1 MKRELELENC
11 EEDKKSKR
19 VDNKLTALPVDR
31 TALVALE
38 NWQTSTLHECFISQV
53 DLAVELATMRI
64 ISDCGVIKV
73 FMTKTLVTGTRDGDE
88 LFSFTVLVLAGK
100 ARRQRLFLFFI
111 FKKESFIGFKLRGNS
126 TYRKRSKSSSIRSS
140 RRTH

>member
-11 EEDKKSKR
+11 EDKKTSKKRGKR

-31 TALVALE
+31 TALVVLE

-53 DLAVELATMRI
+53 NLAVELATMRI
-64 ISDCGVIKV
+64 ISDCDVIKV
-73 FMTKTLVTGTRDGDE
+73 FMTKTLVAGIRDGDE
-88 LFSFTVLVLAGK
+88 LFSLTVLVLTSI

-111 FKKESFIGFKLRGNS
+111 FKREFFLAVK
-126 TYRKRSKSSSIRSS
+126 
-140 RRTH
+140 